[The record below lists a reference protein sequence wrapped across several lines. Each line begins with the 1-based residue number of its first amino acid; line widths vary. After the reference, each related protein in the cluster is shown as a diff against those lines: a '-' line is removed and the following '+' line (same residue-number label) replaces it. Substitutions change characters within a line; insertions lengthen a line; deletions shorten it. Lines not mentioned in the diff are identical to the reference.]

1 MTKREREE
9 EKTSKEAARENDYS
23 SAKKTVIS
31 DNIGSVETYYQLK
44 TADSKVVLQWCMDQG
59 LIASGYQCPKCK
71 QPMVLAPRADNCDKF
86 NWVCRVKGQNPHYVK
101 RSVRT
106 GSWFEGSHL
115 PMPTILL
122 FLIYWCLEIKTKF
135 ILEQLDIAANT
146 AADWSSFC
154 REVCLD
160 ILICQSDKIGG
171 PGVVVEIYES
181 KFGERKFHQ
190 IKRGVGK
197 WIFAGVE
204 RGTTNCFFAV
214 VENRTSEV
222 LLSVIEKHILPG
234 TTIISDCWKSYD
246 CLSHEGFGHL
256 TVNLG
261 LHFVDPS
268 TGAHANSIESMW
280 SDIKRNLQGTN
291 HVQGQFDS
299 YLAAYMWRR
308 KNSSVE
314 SRMRSLI
321 EIIKDGYPLRT
332 KDTLSSSRKTN
343 GKQSKCSTNAKQ
355 GALSLPRKKNGKLLK
370 CSTYIKKEAPSPSR
384 EEHS

>member
-1 MTKREREE
+1 MAKREREE
-9 EKTSKEAARENDYS
+9 EKMAKETGRENDYS
-23 SAKKTVIS
+23 SARKTVIS

-44 TADSKVVLQWCMDQG
+44 TADAKVVLQWCMDQG

-71 QPMVLAPRADNCDKF
+71 QPMVLTPRADNCDKF
-86 NWVCRVKGQNPHYVK
+86 TWVCRIRGQNAHHVK

-106 GSWFEGSHL
+106 GSWFERSRL
-115 PMPTILL
+115 PIPTILL
-122 FLIYWCLEIKTKF
+122 FLIYWCLEMKTKF
-135 ILEQLDIAANT
+135 ILEQLDITNKT
-146 AADWSSFC
+146 AIDWTSFC

-181 KFGERKFHQ
+181 QCGERKFHQ
-190 IKRGVGK
+190 GKKAVGE
-197 WIFAGVE
+197 WIFCGVE

-246 CLSHEGFGHL
+246 CLFDESFKHL
-256 TVNLG
+256 TVNLSM
-261 LHFVDPS
+261 HFVDPNTATHKS
-268 TGAHANSIESMW
+268 SIEGMW
-280 SDIKRNLQGTN
+280 SNIKRNLQSTN

-308 KNSSVE
+308 KNSSAE

-321 EIIKDGYPLRT
+321 EIIKEGYPLRT
-332 KDTLSSSRKTN
+332 KDVLSSSRKKN
-343 GKQSKCSTNAKQ
+343 GKQLNCSTNSKQ
-355 GALSLPRKKNGKLLK
+355 DALSSLRKKNGKRLK
-370 CSTYIKKEAPSPSR
+370 CSRNAEQDAPSLSR
-384 EEHS
+384 EEDS